1 MLDENQ
7 ANSFRASNAFVAEEQ
22 APLGSEPT
30 EMAQA
35 FKTAPTRIES
45 RPTGPLVADRGA
57 NSCLPPAPLRI
68 RLDDADGPT
77 NARAGGIRLVEGK
90 ARTEFDPYP
99 SFPLS
104 SRK

>member
-1 MLDENQ
+1 
-7 ANSFRASNAFVAEEQ
+7 
-22 APLGSEPT
+22 
-30 EMAQA
+30 MAQA
-35 FKTAPTRIES
+35 FKTAPTRVES
-45 RPTGPLVADRGA
+45 RPTGPLVAVRVRT
-57 NSCLPPAPLRI
+57 PASLKI

-77 NARAGGIRLVEGK
+77 NTWAGGIRLVEGK

>member
-1 MLDENQ
+1 M
-7 ANSFRASNAFVAEEQ
+7 
-22 APLGSEPT
+22 GSEPT

-35 FKTAPTRIES
+35 FKTPPTRIES
-45 RPTGPLVADRGA
+45 RPTGPGGRLGA

-68 RLDDADGPT
+68 RLDGADSTT
-77 NARAGGIRLVEGK
+77 NARARGIRLVEGR
-90 ARTEFDPYP
+90 ARTEFDCYP

>member
-1 MLDENQ
+1 
-7 ANSFRASNAFVAEEQ
+7 
-22 APLGSEPT
+22 
-30 EMAQA
+30 MARA
-35 FKTAPTRIES
+35 FKTAPTRVES
-45 RPTGPLVADRGA
+45 RPTRPLVADSGA

-90 ARTEFDPYP
+90 SRTEFDPYAL
-99 SFPLS
+99 FPLS

>member
-1 MLDENQ
+1 
-7 ANSFRASNAFVAEEQ
+7 
-22 APLGSEPT
+22 
-30 EMAQA
+30 MAQA

-45 RPTGPLVADRGA
+45 RSTGPLVADRGRI
-57 NSCLPPAPLRI
+57 SCLPPAPLRI

-99 SFPLS
+99 SFSLS
-104 SRK
+104 SRKWGSPKFGPDHPHVPSMFLPQTDDAAGARG